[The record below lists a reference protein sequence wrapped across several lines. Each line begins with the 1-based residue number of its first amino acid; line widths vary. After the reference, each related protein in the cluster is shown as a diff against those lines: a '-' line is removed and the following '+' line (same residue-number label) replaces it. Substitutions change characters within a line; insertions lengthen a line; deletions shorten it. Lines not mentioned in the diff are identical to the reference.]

1 MMQPLLSA
9 TLLLVLLFTGQ
20 SAQQPRHTHTHTTSP
35 HSDPP
40 HTTSSLTH
48 TTSSHSNFTPHSST
62 PHSNSTHSN
71 NQKHKIPFRLNA
83 PHLPAD
89 LSVLSADVLHLPS
102 CLHRW
107 VDPTHV
113 LAHPAVHPMLNLL
126 NKHNESDSYVLLRNP
141 GLRYFQHAMNSFYP
155 YLSLKLW
162 FHLEH
167 QQSKNLICILGRGSE
182 SFWFRHDVWLD
193 HFLLSAEPITG
204 VSFLYREGKPAPP
217 INTIYMENFFAF
229 EVNKQRDLIYKG
241 WNRDK
246 TFIHKSD
253 AFRIS
258 SIILK
263 KDPCRFQATIAT
275 ALKTPPVIKILNRRS
290 SRRFL
295 DIDNLLADLKG
306 EYHHSIEVGYFENT
320 EFQYQA
326 EFMSSTDILVVAHGA
341 AEGNASV

>member
-1 MMQPLLSA
+1 
-9 TLLLVLLFTGQ
+9 
-20 SAQQPRHTHTHTTSP
+20 
-35 HSDPP
+35 
-40 HTTSSLTH
+40 
-48 TTSSHSNFTPHSST
+48 
-62 PHSNSTHSN
+62 
-71 NQKHKIPFRLNA
+71 
-83 PHLPAD
+83 
-89 LSVLSADVLHLPS
+89 
-102 CLHRW
+102 
-107 VDPTHV
+107 
-113 LAHPAVHPMLNLL
+113 
-126 NKHNESDSYVLLRNP
+126 
-141 GLRYFQHAMNSFYP
+141 
-155 YLSLKLW
+155 
-162 FHLEH
+162 
-167 QQSKNLICILGRGSE
+167 
-182 SFWFRHDVWLD
+182 
-193 HFLLSAEPITG
+193 
-204 VSFLYREGKPAPP
+204 
-217 INTIYMENFFAF
+217 MENFFAF